1 MQQFP
6 ATISAAY
13 GVLLFAILAEVIG
26 TSALHASQQFTR
38 LIPSL
43 VVIVF
48 YGCAIAG
55 LSLTFR
61 LIPMGIAYAIWSGLG
76 IVLISSVGWIVF
88 GHKLDFWAIL
98 GLGMIVAGIVIVNA
112 FSKSFTH

>member
-1 MQQFP
+1 
-6 ATISAAY
+6 
-13 GVLLFAILAEVIG
+13 
-26 TSALHASQQFTR
+26 
-38 LIPSL
+38 
-43 VVIVF
+43 
-48 YGCAIAG
+48 
-55 LSLTFR
+55 
-61 LIPMGIAYAIWSGLG
+61 MGIAYAIWSGLG